1 MAKADDLAGR
11 LILIT
16 GASRGLGRAV
26 ALACAEAGAELIIT
40 ARTTGALEELDDE
53 IKERG
58 GQATLVEMDVTDLPA
73 IVRLAGAIAQRWGR
87 LDGFVANAGQLGQ
100 MAPMAHSDPE
110 IFERTLQVNL
120 TSVWHQLRAFDPLL
134 RAAPAGRAVLVTSG
148 AALGARPY
156 WGAYAVSKAGLESM
170 GRAWAAE
177 SEQTNL
183 RINLL
188 DPGLWRQRGPFE
200 RLPRPFCACSAPTA
214 RIRRKSRFWLNAL
227 LPIRARIRPACRAR
241 RILPRPFCACS
252 ARTARIMASG
262 CMRMIWSA
270 DLVG

>member
-11 LILIT
+11 LILVT
-16 GASRGLGRAV
+16 GASRGIGRAV

-40 ARTTGALEELDDE
+40 ARTTGALEELDDA

-73 IVRLAGAIAQRWGR
+73 IPRLAGAIAQRWGR

-188 DPGLWRQRGPFE
+188 DPGAVATGMRAAAYPGEDPASLPGPQEIAPAFLRLLSPDCPHHGE
-200 RLPRPFCACSAPTA
+200 RLHA
-214 RIRRKSRFWLNAL
+214 R
-227 LPIRARIRPACRAR
+227 
-241 RILPRPFCACS
+241 
-252 ARTARIMASG
+252 
-262 CMRMIWSA
+262 
-270 DLVG
+270 DLIS

>member
-11 LILIT
+11 LILVT
-16 GASRGLGRAV
+16 GASRGIGRAV

-40 ARTTGALEELDDE
+40 ARTTGALEELDDA

-73 IVRLAGAIAQRWGR
+73 IPRLAGAIAQRWGR

-120 TSVWHQLRAFDPLL
+120 TSVWHQLRTFDPLL

-188 DPGLWRQRGPFE
+188 DPGAVATAMRAAAYPGEDPASLPGPQEIAPAFLRLLSPDCPYHGE
-200 RLPRPFCACSAPTA
+200 RLHA
-214 RIRRKSRFWLNAL
+214 R
-227 LPIRARIRPACRAR
+227 
-241 RILPRPFCACS
+241 
-252 ARTARIMASG
+252 
-262 CMRMIWSA
+262 

>member
-120 TSVWHQLRAFDPLL
+120 TSVWHQLRTFDPLL

-188 DPGLWRQRGPFE
+188 DPGAVATAMRAAAYPGEDPASLPGPQEIAPAFLRLLSPDCPYHGE
-200 RLPRPFCACSAPTA
+200 RLHA
-214 RIRRKSRFWLNAL
+214 R
-227 LPIRARIRPACRAR
+227 
-241 RILPRPFCACS
+241 
-252 ARTARIMASG
+252 
-262 CMRMIWSA
+262 